1 MHETNLRKAPALPLL
16 FVAWFLVFA
25 IQIAV
30 TLPPFQGADES
41 AHLYRVEA
49 FAQGVPVPY
58 RVAEGVLGGPVDPR
72 LREAVLAFEDVKFAQ
87 GVKVSA
93 VRLAEAEARSWSG
106 QPVAFPFTS
115 SSLYSPLLYAP
126 LAGAMAI
133 AKQIDLGIVDSTK
146 LVRLSN
152 ALCSAGL
159 LMLAMLL
166 LDRGRTLA
174 YALALLPMT
183 VFVSAYATQDGLI
196 FALSLLVVAILSRA
210 WNDRR
215 ALTPGELAAAT
226 LILVC
231 LAASK
236 PPGLAFAGL
245 LLGYARNP
253 LPIRLAAIALVG
265 AAYAGWT
272 ALVYAGG
279 PLHLTAVADPAA
291 QLAFLLADP
300 LRVFEIAATTL
311 ATWGR
316 FYVESFVGQLGW
328 LDVFLPPWYHLAT
341 QIMLGLAALGVVAGG
356 VRLVRSGESLA
367 LATALL
373 LLLAGSG
380 MIFGSLYL
388 GWTEVG
394 KLIVNGVQG
403 RYFLPFATL
412 LVLIADRRGEP
423 ISPLDGWI
431 GGAIRI
437 VVVAW
442 PLLSI
447 PVVLRALTWR
457 YYIG

>member
-1 MHETNLRKAPALPLL
+1 MHEPRFRDTLVLPLL
-16 FVAWFLVFA
+16 CVAWFLVFA
-25 IQIAV
+25 IQIVV
-30 TLPPFQGADES
+30 TLPPFQGADEA

-49 FAQGVPVPY
+49 FAQGTPIPY
-58 RVAEGVLGGPVDPR
+58 RVTEGMLGGPVDPG
-72 LREAVLAFEDVKFAQ
+72 LREAAQLFEDIKFAQ

-93 VRLAEAEARSWSG
+93 ARLAEAEARAWSG
-106 QPVAFPFTS
+106 QPVAIPFTS
-115 SSLYSPLLYAP
+115 SSLYSPALYAP
-126 LAGAMAI
+126 MAGALAI
-133 AKQIDLGIVDSTK
+133 AKQLDLGILDSTK

-159 LMLAMLL
+159 LLLAMLL
-166 LDRGRTLA
+166 LERGRTLA
-174 YALALLPMT
+174 FAIALLPMT
-183 VFVSAYATQDGLI
+183 VFVSAYATQDGPI
-196 FALSLLVVAILSRA
+196 FALSMLVVAILSRA
-210 WNDRR
+210 WNEKRPLGL
-215 ALTPGELAAAT
+215 AELAAAT

-231 LAASK
+231 LATSK

-245 LLGYARNP
+245 LLGYTRNP
-253 LPIRLAAIALVG
+253 LPIRLLAVALVG
-265 AAYAGWT
+265 AAFAGWN

-279 PLHLTAVADPAA
+279 SLHLNAVADPAA

-300 LRVFEIAATTL
+300 LRVIEIAGTTL
-311 ATWGR
+311 MTWGR

-341 QIMLGLAALGVVAGG
+341 QAMLGLAALGVVAGG

-373 LLLAGSG
+373 VLLAGSG
-380 MIFGSLYL
+380 MLFGSLYL

-447 PVVLRALTWR
+447 PIVLRALTWR

>member
-1 MHETNLRKAPALPLL
+1 MHEPRFHHALVLPLL
-16 FVAWFLVFA
+16 CAAWFLVFA
-25 IQIAV
+25 IQIVV
-30 TLPPFQGADES
+30 TLPPFQGADEA

-58 RVAEGVLGGPVDPR
+58 RIAEGVLGGPVDPS
-72 LREAVLAFEDVKFAQ
+72 LREAVLLFEDVKFAP

-93 VRLAEAEARSWSG
+93 ARLADAEARPWSG
-106 QPVAFPFTS
+106 QPVAFPLTS
-115 SSLYSPLLYAP
+115 SSLYSPALYAP
-126 LAGAMAI
+126 LAGALAL
-133 AKQIDLGIVDSTK
+133 AKQLDLGILDSTK

-152 ALCSAGL
+152 ALVSAGL
-159 LMLAMLL
+159 LLLAMAL

-174 YALALLPMT
+174 FALALLPMT
-183 VFVSAYATQDGLI
+183 VFVSSYATQDGLL
-196 FALSLLVVAILSRA
+196 FALSMLVVAILSRA
-210 WNDRR
+210 WNENRSL
-215 ALTPGELAAAT
+215 AVGELAAAT

-231 LAASK
+231 LATGK

-245 LLGYARNP
+245 LLGYSRNP
-253 LPIRLAAIALVG
+253 LPIRLLAVALVG
-265 AAYAGWT
+265 AAFAGWT
-272 ALVYAGG
+272 AVVYAGG
-279 PLHLTAVADPAA
+279 PLHLNAVADPAA

-300 LRVFEIAATTL
+300 LRVFAIAGATF

-341 QIMLGLAALGVVAGG
+341 QVMLGLAALGVVAGG
-356 VRLVRSGESLA
+356 VRLIRSGESLA

-373 LLLAGSG
+373 VLLAGSG

-412 LVLIADRRGEP
+412 LVLIADRRGGP